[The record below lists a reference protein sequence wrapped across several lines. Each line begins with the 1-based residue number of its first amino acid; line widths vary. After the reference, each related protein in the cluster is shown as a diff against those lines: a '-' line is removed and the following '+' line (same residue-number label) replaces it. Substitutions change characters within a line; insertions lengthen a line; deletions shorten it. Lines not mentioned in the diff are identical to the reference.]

1 MRISTM
7 TIASALALAAAAIG
21 IPASFASDPGGR
33 LRPAN
38 DFLSIEDET
47 ARSRALFEEAG
58 KVIQHPRCVN
68 CHPAGDSPLQ
78 GMDMRIHEPPVSRG
92 EGGMGVP
99 GMTCRACHGDA
110 NVDLVAQSQTIRSM
124 PGHPLWHLAPVEMAW
139 EGRSLGEICAQI
151 KDPARNGGKTMA
163 EIVDHMAKDTLVGW
177 GWNPGTGRE
186 PVPGTQ
192 DVFGQLIAAW
202 VETGAACP

>member
-7 TIASALALAAAAIG
+7 TIASALALAAVG
-21 IPASFASDPGGR
+21 VPASFASEASVGT
-33 LRPAN
+33 LRPATE
-38 DFLSIEDET
+38 FLSIEDET

-68 CHPAGDSPLQ
+68 CHPASNTPLQ
-78 GMDMRIHEPPVSRG
+78 GMEMRVHEPPVARG

-99 GMTCRACHGDA
+99 GMTCGTCHGDA
-110 NVDLVAQSQTIRSM
+110 NVDVVAQSETLRSI

-139 EGRSLGEICAQI
+139 QGRTLGEICAQI
-151 KDPARNGGKTMA
+151 KDPARNGDKTIA
-163 EIVDHMAKDTLVGW
+163 EIVDHMAHDSLVGW

-186 PVPGTQ
+186 PAPGTQ
-192 DVFGQLIAAW
+192 DIFGRLIAAW
-202 VETGAACP
+202 AQTGAACP